1 MGSLRRVLPRRRHA
15 PGSRP
20 GITGEDPLAKD
31 TGVQD
36 QWEFPTLR
44 NGLTATEKRL
54 VIAKVLKTSVLAIF
68 KTHTYSFGG
77 KFFHQI
83 KVGPIGLRST
93 CCIARLVM
101 LWWDDQLVVAL
112 MRNNIQMVSG
122 ARYMDNV
129 RLFLRGVRLGWRMVK
144 DVLVYKDAWRLEE
157 INAGLTILEKTS
169 EILKEIMNGICG
181 WLVLT
186 METELMFGGTLP
198 TLDLQL
204 WVSDENKVLYKYYE
218 KPTTPIT
225 VLHAR
230 SAIPEAT
237 RRATLNQEMIR
248 RMTNT
253 SELVDVKIRIVIV
266 DEYAQ
271 KLINSEYSLEQA
283 RNFVIEG
290 LRDMRDYCLLVETG
304 KILDGSHCTW
314 RPTGMQ
320 RTGKQPR

>member
-1 MGSLRRVLPRRRHA
+1 MGPLKRVLPRRRHT

-20 GITGEDPLAKD
+20 GITGEDPMAQD

-77 KFFHQI
+77 RYFHQV
-83 KVGPIGLRST
+83 KGGPIGLRST

-101 LWWDDQLVVAL
+101 LWWDDQLMVAL
-112 MRNNIQMVSG
+112 MNLNMKTISG
-122 ARYMDNV
+122 ARYMDDV
-129 RLFLRGVRLGWRMVK
+129 RLFLRGVKLGWRMIK
-144 DVLVYKDAWRLEE
+144 DELIYKDIWKREE
-157 INAGLTILEKTS
+157 MEAGMTLLEKTT
-169 EILKEIMNGICG
+169 EILKDIMNGICG

-186 METELMFGGTLP
+186 METELMFDGTLP
-198 TLDLQL
+198 TLDLQI
-204 WVSDENKVLYKYYE
+204 WVNKENKIVYKYYE

-237 RRATLNQEMIR
+237 RRASLNQEIIR

-253 SELVDVKIRIVIV
+253 SELVGEEIRIGIV
-266 DEYAQ
+266 DDYAQ
-271 KLINSEYSLEQA
+271 KLITVSMDWIMKGVL
-283 RNFVIEG
+283 
-290 LRDMRDYCLLVETG
+290 
-304 KILDGSHCTW
+304 
-314 RPTGMQ
+314 
-320 RTGKQPR
+320 

>member
-1 MGSLRRVLPRRRHA
+1 
-15 PGSRP
+15 
-20 GITGEDPLAKD
+20 
-31 TGVQD
+31 
-36 QWEFPTLR
+36 
-44 NGLTATEKRL
+44 
-54 VIAKVLKTSVLAIF
+54 
-68 KTHTYSFGG
+68 
-77 KFFHQI
+77 
-83 KVGPIGLRST
+83 
-93 CCIARLVM
+93 
-101 LWWDDQLVVAL
+101 
-112 MRNNIQMVSG
+112 
-122 ARYMDNV
+122 
-129 RLFLRGVRLGWRMVK
+129 MVK

-218 KPTTPIT
+218 KPTNPIT

-253 SELVDVKIRIVIV
+253 SELVDVKIRIEIV

-271 KLINSEYSLEQA
+271 KLINSVQLGS
-283 RNFVIEG
+283 
-290 LRDMRDYCLLVETG
+290 G
-304 KILDGSHCTW
+304 KEFCDW
-314 RPTGMQ
+314 RA
-320 RTGKQPR
+320 